1 MNKIFSSPEAAVA
14 DIPDGAT
21 IAIASFGVGHSNPGS
36 LVVALKNRGVRDLC
50 IVGNSLGAGGDHR
63 AEMLVENRQVT
74 RLVLSFSARPGYP
87 SVAEEMVVDGSLK
100 LEMVPQGIL
109 VERMRA
115 AAAGLPA
122 FYSPVTVG
130 TSLAQGKE
138 SREFLGKQYVLEHAL
153 PVDYALLRGFRADTR
168 GNIEFRGSSI
178 HFNPTFAK
186 AARVAIVEVEHI
198 VEAGEIQPER
208 VGLPGIFVSRVV
220 LSTERTAAAKGG
232 LRRRAPDS
240 RREYLGKPALSRLEF
255 TRRAAVLL
263 PDGGYVNLGSGLP
276 TLVAS
281 HLVNREITLHAENGA
296 LGYELLGEGKSPDHD
311 FFDAAG
317 NFIAIQPGGSVFDSV
332 VSFEVARSGKLSAV
346 LLGAYQVAENGDVA
360 NWSVPGQIGGGIG
373 GAMDLIA
380 GGSQLIIVMEH
391 NDSKGRPKLVRN
403 CDYPI
408 SARARVDIIVTDLA
422 LLVRRGDRFVV
433 EEIAPGFTRE
443 DIKQLTDMDLLFSDD
458 LCVMQASAHHERH
471 GARVAL

>member
-21 IAIASFGVGHSNPGS
+21 IAIASFGVGHSSPGS
-36 LVVALKNRGVRDLC
+36 LVVALKNHGARNLC
-50 IVGNSLGAGGDHR
+50 IVGNSLGAGGDYR
-63 AEMLVENRQVT
+63 SEMLVENQQVT
-74 RLVLSFSARPGYP
+74 RLILSFSARPGFP
-87 SVAEEMVVDGSLK
+87 SVAEDLVAGGTLK

-115 AAAGLPA
+115 AGAGLPA

-130 TSLAQGKE
+130 TSLADGKE
-138 SREFLGKQYVLEHAL
+138 SREFSGKQYVLEHAL
-153 PVDYALLRGFRADTR
+153 PVDYALLRGFRADKC

-186 AARVAIVEVEHI
+186 AARVAIVEVDHI

-220 LSTERTAAAKGG
+220 LSTKKTAGSKGG

-240 RREYLGKPALSRLEF
+240 RREYLGKPALSRLELA
-255 TRRAAVLL
+255 RRAAALL
-263 PDGGYVNLGSGLP
+263 PEGGYVNLGSGLP

-281 HLVNREITLHAENGA
+281 HVVNREITLHAENGA
-296 LGYELLGEGKSPDHD
+296 LGYELLADGASPDPD

-317 NFIAIQPGGSVFDSV
+317 NFVALRPGGSVFDSV

-346 LLGAYQVAENGDVA
+346 LLGAYQVAQNGDVA

-380 GGSQLIIVMEH
+380 GGSQLIIIMEH
-391 NDSKGRPKLVRN
+391 SDSKGRPKLVRS

-408 SARARVDIIVTDLA
+408 SARACVDIIVTDLA

-433 EEIAPGFTRE
+433 EEIAPGFSRE
-443 DIKQLTDMDLLFSDD
+443 DIKKLTDMDLLFSDN
-458 LCVMQASAHHERH
+458 LRVMHASAHNE
-471 GARVAL
+471 

>member
-1 MNKIFSSPEAAVA
+1 MNKVYSSPEAAVA

-21 IAIASFGVGHSNPGS
+21 VAIASFGVGHSNPGS
-36 LVVALKNRGVRDLC
+36 LVVALKDQGARNLC
-50 IVGNSLGAGGDHR
+50 IVGNSLGAGGDYR
-63 AEMLVENRQVT
+63 SEMLVENQQVS
-74 RLVLSFSARPGYP
+74 RLVLSFSARPGFP
-87 SVAEEMVVDGSLK
+87 SVAEEFVARGTLQ

-109 VERMRA
+109 IERMRA
-115 AAAGLPA
+115 AGAGLPA
-122 FYSPVTVG
+122 FYSPVTAG
-130 TSLAQGKE
+130 TSLARGKE
-138 SREFLGKQYVLEHAL
+138 EREFSGKPYVLEHAL
-153 PVDYALLRGFRADTR
+153 PVDYALLRGFRADTQ
-168 GNIEFRGSSI
+168 GNVEFRGSST

-186 AARVAIVEVEHI
+186 AARVAIVEVDHI

-220 LSTERTAAAKGG
+220 LSTKKTAAGKSG

-255 TRRAAVLL
+255 TRRAAALL

-281 HLVNREITLHAENGA
+281 HVVDRDITLHAENGA
-296 LGYELLGEGKSPDHD
+296 LGYDLLGEGASPDYD

-317 NFIAIQPGGSVFDSV
+317 NFIALRPGGSVFDSV

-346 LLGAYQVAENGDVA
+346 LLGAYQVAQNGDVA
-360 NWSVPGQIGGGIG
+360 NWAVPGQIGGGIG

-380 GGSQLIIVMEH
+380 GGSRLIIVMEH
-391 NDSKGRPKLVRN
+391 SDSKGRPKLVRS
-403 CDYPI
+403 CEYPI
-408 SARARVDIIVTDLA
+408 SARACVDTIVTDLA
-422 LLVRRGDRFVV
+422 LLVRRGDHFVV

-443 DIKQLTDMDLLFSDD
+443 EIKQLTAMDITFADD
-458 LCVMQASAHHERH
+458 LREMRAATRPE
-471 GARVAL
+471 